1 MLLYLHLPGGKC
13 CCIFMQ
19 GTFIMALNAAGS
31 DVLPKNKRLGT
42 AMPSALAHLDGH
54 RDNHTELLL

>member
-19 GTFIMALNAAGS
+19 GTFIMALNAAGI
-31 DVLPKNKRLGT
+31 DVPPKKQKAGDNYALSPGT
-42 AMPSALAHLDGH
+42 P
-54 RDNHTELLL
+54 